1 MKKHSYA
8 KNFGIYVLIVIGLA
22 VAEWSFVG
30 VYLWLISLFGTMD
43 GMFFPAMGIALFL
56 AAVIAVCT
64 GLILHRLKQTI
75 SAESVAGEQNKE
87 KKNSPEE

>member
-30 VYLWLISLFGTMD
+30 VYLWLLSLFGTMD

-56 AAVIAVCT
+56 AAVIV
-64 GLILHRLKQTI
+64 
-75 SAESVAGEQNKE
+75 V
-87 KKNSPEE
+87 